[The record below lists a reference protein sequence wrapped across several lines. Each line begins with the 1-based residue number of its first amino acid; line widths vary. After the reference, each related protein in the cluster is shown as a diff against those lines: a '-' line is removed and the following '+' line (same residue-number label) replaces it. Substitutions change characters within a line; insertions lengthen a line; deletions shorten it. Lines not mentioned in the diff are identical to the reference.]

1 MSKALI
7 LIAVILLLE
16 LLSDV
21 AVVLWMG
28 GWSLLVLPFMIFIQV
43 VFDLVLFVMV
53 GIAAYSG
60 RTRVID

>member
-1 MSKALI
+1 MTKTLI

-21 AVVLWMG
+21 AVVMWMG

-43 VFDLVLFVMV
+43 VFDIVLFIMV
-53 GIAAYSG
+53 GLAAYSG

>member
-53 GIAAYSG
+53 GIATYSG